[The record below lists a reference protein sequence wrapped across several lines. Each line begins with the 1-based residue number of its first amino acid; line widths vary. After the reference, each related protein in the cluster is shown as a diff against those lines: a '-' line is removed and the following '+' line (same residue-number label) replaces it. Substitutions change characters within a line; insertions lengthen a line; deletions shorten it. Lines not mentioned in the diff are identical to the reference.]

1 MQNKIDSSVIDRLC
15 EELFRIYPNCTIQ
28 EIADDTNLERRVIY
42 RLMNGSTPN
51 AEHLQK
57 LAFKGV
63 DLNYCFTGKRG
74 DTN

>member
-1 MQNKIDSSVIDRLC
+1 MQNKGDPIVTSRIC
-15 EELFRIYPNCTIQ
+15 EELFRIYPDCKIK
-28 EIADDTNLERRVIY
+28 EIADKIALERKVIY

-63 DLNYCFTGKRG
+63 DLNYCFTGRRG
-74 DTN
+74 DTK